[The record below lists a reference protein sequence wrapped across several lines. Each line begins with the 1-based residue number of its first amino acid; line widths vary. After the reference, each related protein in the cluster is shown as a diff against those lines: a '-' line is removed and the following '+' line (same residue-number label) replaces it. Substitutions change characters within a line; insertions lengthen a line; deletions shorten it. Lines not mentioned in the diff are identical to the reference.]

1 MRFLSLFVLVKL
13 SCLPR
18 FLFDLECVTDVF
30 IGVLL
35 RVMRLLQ
42 RSQGFIMLPLTP
54 QQGFTAQLRLLF
66 PKASGD

>member
-13 SCLPR
+13 SCLPQ

-35 RVMRLLQ
+35 ILE
-42 RSQGFIMLPLTP
+42 
-54 QQGFTAQLRLLF
+54 
-66 PKASGD
+66 